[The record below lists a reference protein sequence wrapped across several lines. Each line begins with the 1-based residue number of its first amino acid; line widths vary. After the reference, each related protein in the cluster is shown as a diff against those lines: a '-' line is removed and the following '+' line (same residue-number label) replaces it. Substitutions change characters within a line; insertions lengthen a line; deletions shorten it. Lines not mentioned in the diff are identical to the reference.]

1 MSAEPPL
8 RPKDLADLLLAGGDL
23 LPRARARDQ
32 QADLA
37 GMELKREVLIRL
49 SALDPEP
56 EEIDTALARIIATIG
71 EPSGPTRAV
80 CLSVR
85 YDWDAA
91 CLSPSFVGWLLEE
104 AIRESSGTPRKGKRG
119 RERAQ

>member
-1 MSAEPPL
+1 MSVDPPL

-32 QADLA
+32 QADLE
-37 GMELKREVLIRL
+37 GMELKREVLLRL

-56 EEIDTALARIIATIG
+56 AEIEGALAGIIAAMG
-71 EPSGPTRAV
+71 EPSGPTRGV
-80 CLSVR
+80 CLSIR
-85 YDWDAA
+85 YDWEAA
-91 CLSPSFVGWLLEE
+91 CQSPAFVAWLLDE
-104 AIRESSGTPRKGKRG
+104 AVRESAGTQRKGKRG